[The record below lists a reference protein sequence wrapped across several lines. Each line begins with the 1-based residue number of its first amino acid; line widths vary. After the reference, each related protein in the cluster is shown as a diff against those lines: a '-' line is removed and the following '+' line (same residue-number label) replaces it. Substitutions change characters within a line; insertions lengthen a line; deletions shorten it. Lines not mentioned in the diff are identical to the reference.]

1 MAGAL
6 DFDLDEAIRIRD
18 ERRARTQDLLAFT
31 HHTKPNYLA
40 GWFHRELAEK
50 LTAFLWACMRRESPR
65 LMVLAPP
72 RHGKSE
78 LISRRFPAFALGH
91 CPDFEIIGA
100 SYAMTLAERMN
111 RDVQRIIDSK
121 AYAEAFPATRIPER
135 GKPNREG
142 KTRNNDLVEV
152 LGKAG
157 SYRAAGA
164 RVGISG
170 MGMHI
175 GLIDD
180 PIKDAKEASSQTIR
194 DDVWDWYV
202 STFYSRLAPGGG
214 ILIVQTRWHEDDLAG
229 RLIAASER
237 ARKGEDEDADVF
249 EVIEYPAIATK
260 DEAHRKEGEALHPER
275 YDIAALRRIRKVVG
289 TYYWAALYQQKP
301 APAEGDVFRSAWW
314 KFWRALPPI
323 QMVRLYAD
331 TALKTK
337 EANDFSVFQAWGLG
351 SDGRIYLLDQVRG
364 KWESPELKHQAVAFW
379 SKWSG
384 QPMGEFVPP
393 AISFSIEDK
402 ASGTG
407 LVQSLQRE
415 TAIPV
420 IPIPRDTDKL
430 VRARSGAPSIE
441 AGNVWLPDPIAQP
454 TEWLADYLAEFASF
468 TAAMSHSFDDQIDPT
483 LDAIHDLIL
492 GTMDFYGRA
501 LD

>member
-6 DFDLDEAIRIRD
+6 DFDVEEAKRIRD
-18 ERRARTQDLLAFT
+18 LRRARSEGLLPFT
-31 HHTKPNYLA
+31 LHTKPNYLA
-40 GWFHRELAEK
+40 GWFHQELAEK
-50 LTAFLWACMRRESPR
+50 LTAFLWACVRRESPR

-100 SYAMTLAERMN
+100 SYSMTLAERMN

-121 AYAEAFPATRIPER
+121 AYAEVFPGTRIPER

-152 LGKAG
+152 LERAG

-180 PIKDAKEASSQTIR
+180 PIKDAKEAGSQTIR

-237 ARKGEDEDADVF
+237 AKAGQDEDADVF
-249 EVIEYPAIATK
+249 EIVEYPAIATR
-260 DEAHRKEGEALHPER
+260 DEEHRKEGEALHPER
-275 YDIAALRRIRKVVG
+275 YDIAALRRIRKTVG
-289 TYYWAALYQQKP
+289 SYYWAALYQQKP

-364 KWESPELKHQAVAFW
+364 KWESPELKAQAVAFW
-379 SKWSG
+379 AKWSR
-384 QPMGEFVPP
+384 QPMGEHIPS
-393 AISFSIEDK
+393 AMSFSIEDK

-420 IPIPRDTDKL
+420 LPIPRDVDKL

-441 AGNVWLPDPIAQP
+441 AGNVWLPDPDAQP
-454 TEWLADYLAEFASF
+454 TEWLSDYLAEFAAF
-468 TAAMSHSFDDQIDPT
+468 TAAMSHRFDDQIDPT

-492 GTMDFYGRA
+492 GAMDFYGSS
-501 LD
+501 L